1 MAKREG
7 RMNAAIVGS
16 GAGWRAKMVSAAAGA
31 LLLALVVPQA
41 QAAPKTLEPG
51 VLNVGLNGDMPMTS
65 VKDDKLIGSDGE
77 IMNLVAE
84 RLGLKVKTNQMEWS
98 ALIQSTKQGKL
109 DVMHG
114 AMGWIKPRTEIMLLS
129 DPVYYFGTT
138 LAQKKAAN
146 YSTFADM
153 KGKKV
158 GTVTGFTLVPELKT
172 VEGIGEVKLY
182 DTSDGALQ
190 DLLADRVD
198 IVILDPPLIDYAAL
212 QHPEWGIHQ
221 VELKPDMA
229 KYPIMS
235 TKYNV
240 IFGVNK
246 DEKELADAM
255 NAEIQKMWANCEN
268 VKIMAKYGLRDASW
282 FTPPDPNPR
291 IGVDRD
297 ANWKSPDGK
306 DCLKT
311 N

>member
-1 MAKREG
+1 MDSTTAYGCTKLRS
-7 RMNAAIVGS
+7 RILTVS
-16 GAGWRAKMVSAAAGA
+16 TAGLLLIGFTVAGA
-31 LLLALVVPQA
+31 RA
-41 QAAPKTLEPG
+41 QAIKTMEPG

-65 VKDDKLIGSDGE
+65 VKDGKLIGSDGE
-77 IMNLVAE
+77 IMSLIAE
-84 RLGLKVKTNQMEWS
+84 RLNLKIKNNQMEWS

-114 AMGWIKPRTEIMLLS
+114 AMGWIKPRTEIMLLT

-138 LAQKKAAN
+138 LAQKKATN

-190 DLLADRVD
+190 DVLADRVD
-198 IVILDPPLIDYAAL
+198 IVILDPPLIDYAAI

-221 VELKPDMA
+221 VELKPEMA

-246 DEKELADAM
+246 EEKGLHDAM
-255 NAEIQKMWANCEN
+255 NAEIRKIWANCEN
-268 VKIMAKYGLRDASW
+268 VKIMAKYGMQDASW

-291 IGVDRD
+291 VGVDRD
-297 ANWKSPDGK
+297 ASWQSPTGAS
-306 DCLKT
+306 CLKS

>member
-1 MAKREG
+1 
-7 RMNAAIVGS
+7 MNAAIVGRS
-16 GAGWRAKMVSAAAGA
+16 ARWRTRMVLGAASV
-31 LLLALVVPQA
+31 LLLAFAVPAA
-41 QAAPKTLEPG
+41 QAAPKTLESG

-77 IMNLVAE
+77 IMTLVAE

-129 DPVYYFGTT
+129 DPIYYFGTT
-138 LAQKKAAN
+138 LAQKKATN

-172 VEGIGEVKLY
+172 VDGIGEVKLY

-190 DLLADRVD
+190 DLTAGRVD
-198 IVILDPPLIDYAAL
+198 IVILDPPLIDYAGL

-255 NAEIQKMWANCEN
+255 NAEIRKIWANCEN
-268 VKIMAKYGLRDASW
+268 VKIMAKYGMQDASW

-291 IGVDRD
+291 VGVDRD
-297 ANWKSPDGK
+297 ASWKSPTGAS
-306 DCLKT
+306 CLKT

>member
-1 MAKREG
+1 MLDTFASACSSRYCRSLIG
-7 RMNAAIVGS
+7 GAIG
-16 GAGWRAKMVSAAAGA
+16 
-31 LLLALVVPQA
+31 LLLAGAFAGTASA
-41 QAAPKTLEPG
+41 QAVKTLESG

-65 VKDDKLIGSDGE
+65 VKDGKLIGSDGE
-77 IMNLVAE
+77 IMSLIAE
-84 RLGLKVKTNQMEWS
+84 RLNLKVKPNLMEWA

-114 AMGWIKPRTEIMLLS
+114 AMGWIKARTEIMELT
-129 DPVYYFGTT
+129 DPIYYFGTT
-138 LAQKKAAN
+138 LAQKKTTN

-198 IVILDPPLIDYAAL
+198 IVILDPPLIGYAAV
-212 QHPEWGIHQ
+212 QHPEWNIHQ

-246 DEKELADAM
+246 EEKQLAEAM
-255 NAEIQKMWANCEN
+255 NAEIRKVWANCEN
-268 VKIMAKYGLRDASW
+268 VKIMSKYGLSDASW

-291 IGVDRD
+291 VGVDRD
-297 ANWKSPDGK
+297 ASWKSPDGAH
-306 DCLKT
+306 CLKT

>member
-1 MAKREG
+1 L
-7 RMNAAIVGS
+7 AAT
-16 GAGWRAKMVSAAAGA
+16 AAALVPFA
-31 LLLALVVPQA
+31 LAVSVA
-41 QAAPKTLEPG
+41 QAEIKTIEPG

-65 VKDDKLIGSDGE
+65 VKDGKLIGSDGE
-77 IMNLVAE
+77 IMTIIAE
-84 RLGLKVKTNQMEWS
+84 HLGLKIKTNQMDWA
-98 ALIQSTKQGKL
+98 ALIQSTKQGKI

-114 AMGWIKPRTEIMLLS
+114 AMGWIKPRTEIMILT
-129 DPVYYFGTT
+129 DPIYYFGSSLSQKVTT
-138 LAQKKAAN
+138 N

-153 KGKKV
+153 KGKRV

-190 DLLADRVD
+190 DLLSDRVD
-198 IVILDPPLIDYAAL
+198 IVMLDPPLIDYAAFL
-212 QHPEWGIHQ
+212 HPEWGIHRI
-221 VELKPDMA
+221 ELKPDKA
-229 KYPIMS
+229 RYPIMS

-268 VKIMAKYGLRDASW
+268 VKIMAKYGLKDASW

>member
-1 MAKREG
+1 MR
-7 RMNAAIVGS
+7 
-16 GAGWRAKMVSAAAGA
+16 AAGFLA
-31 LLLALVVPQA
+31 GVTAGLVSMGLALWGASADTV
-41 QAAPKTLEPG
+41 KTLEPG
-51 VLNVGLNGDMPMTS
+51 VLNVGINGDMPMTS
-65 VKDDKLIGSDGE
+65 ARDGKLTGSDGE
-77 IMNLVAE
+77 IMTLVAD
-84 RLGLKVKTNQMEWS
+84 RLGLTIKVNQMEWA

-109 DVMHG
+109 DVMLG
-114 AMGWIKPRTEIMLLS
+114 AMGWIKPRTEIMLLT
-129 DPVYYFGTT
+129 DPIYYFGSSLSQK
-138 LAQKKAAN
+138 LATN

-153 KGKKV
+153 KGKRV

-182 DTSDGALQ
+182 DTSDGAVQ

-198 IVILDPPLIDYAAL
+198 IIMIDPPLIDYAAH
-212 QHPEWGIHQ
+212 QHPEWGIHR
-221 VELKPDMA
+221 VELKPERA

-246 DEKELADAM
+246 EEKALHDAM
-255 NAEIQKMWANCEN
+255 NAEIQKIWASCEN
-268 VKIMAKYGLRDASW
+268 VKIMAKYGMKDASW

-297 ANWKSPDGK
+297 ANWTSPDGNG
-306 DCLKT
+306 CLKT

>member
-1 MAKREG
+1 
-7 RMNAAIVGS
+7 MNATVMGR
-16 GAGWRAKMVSAAAGA
+16 GARWRARVVLGAAST
-31 LLLALVVPQA
+31 LLLAFMLPA
-41 QAAPKTLEPG
+41 AHAAPKTLEPG

-84 RLGLKVKTNQMEWS
+84 RIGLKVKTNMMEWS

-114 AMGWIKPRTEIMLLS
+114 AMGWIKARTEIMLLS
-129 DPVYYFGTT
+129 DPIYYFGTT
-138 LAQKKAAN
+138 LAQKKATN

-190 DLLADRVD
+190 DLIAGRVD
-198 IVILDPPLIDYAAL
+198 IVMLDPPLIDYAGL
-212 QHPEWGIHQ
+212 QHPEWAIHQ

-235 TKYNV
+235 AKYNV

-246 DEKELADAM
+246 EEKELADAM
-255 NAEIQKMWANCEN
+255 NAEIRKIWANCEN
-268 VKIMAKYGLRDASW
+268 VKIMAKYGMQDASW

-291 IGVDRD
+291 VGVDRD
-297 ANWKSPDGK
+297 ASWKSPSGAN
-306 DCLKT
+306 CLKT

>member
-1 MAKREG
+1 MDAHSAGFRA
-7 RMNAAIVGS
+7 RSCAQILAAT
-16 GAGWRAKMVSAAAGA
+16 AAALVPFA
-31 LLLALVVPQA
+31 LAVSVA
-41 QAAPKTLEPG
+41 QAEIKTIEPG

-65 VKDDKLIGSDGE
+65 VKDGKLIGSDGE
-77 IMNLVAE
+77 IMTIIAE
-84 RLGLKVKTNQMEWS
+84 RLGLKIKTNQMDWA
-98 ALIQSTKQGKL
+98 ALIQSTKQGKI

-114 AMGWIKPRTEIMLLS
+114 AMGWIKPRTEIMILT
-129 DPVYYFGTT
+129 DPIYYFGSSLSQKVTT
-138 LAQKKAAN
+138 N

-153 KGKKV
+153 KGKRV

-190 DLLADRVD
+190 DLLSDRVD
-198 IVILDPPLIDYAAL
+198 IVMLDPPLIDYAAFL
-212 QHPEWGIHQ
+212 HPEWGIHRI
-221 VELKPDMA
+221 ELKPDKA
-229 KYPIMS
+229 RYPIMS

-268 VKIMAKYGLRDASW
+268 VKIMAKYGLKDASW

>member
-1 MAKREG
+1 MTAVR
-7 RMNAAIVGS
+7 AAT
-16 GAGWRAKMVSAAAGA
+16 GARWRARTILATA
-31 LLLALVVPQA
+31 LLLAFAAPA
-41 QAAPKTLEPG
+41 AHAAPKTLEAG

-65 VKDDKLIGSDGE
+65 VKDGKLIGSDGE
-77 IMNLVAE
+77 IMTLIAE
-84 RLGLKVKTNQMEWS
+84 RLGLK
-98 ALIQSTKQGKL
+98 GKL

-129 DPVYYFGTT
+129 DPIYYFGTT
-138 LAQKKAAN
+138 LAQKKATN

-172 VEGIGEVKLY
+172 VDGIGEVKLY

-190 DLLADRVD
+190 DLIAGRVD

-255 NAEIQKMWANCEN
+255 NAEIRKVWANCEN
-268 VKIMAKYGLRDASW
+268 VKIMAKYGMQDASW

-291 IGVDRD
+291 VGVDRD
-297 ANWKSPDGK
+297 ASWKSPTGAS
-306 DCLKT
+306 CLKT